1 MLAREGSVRTPTTT
15 VVHLTTVHPRTDSRI
30 TGKEARALAGRLPHR
45 VVLMVADGKGSV
57 ADPSDPLAVHDLGRL
72 DGGRIAR
79 VLRGSARALRA
90 IRILRPAVVHFHD
103 PELIPLGVVLR
114 AMGIKVIYD
123 VHEDVPR
130 QVFSKHYLPSAVRYL
145 VAGGMALLEVVCAR
159 FWTAIVPATPLIA
172 KTPVLA
178 GRFPPHKTVVVHNF
192 PIADEIVVPDAPPYA
207 SREQSVA
214 YLGGI
219 ERVRGGVEMVRAFD
233 SLHSL
238 PEARLELAGWFSPT
252 SLEDEL
258 RALPGWRAV
267 NFHGEVDRRGVARI
281 LSRTRAG
288 VVVLHPEPTHIESYP
303 IKLFEYMAAG
313 LPIIASDFPVWRN
326 IIDDAGCG
334 ILVDPMDPAALA
346 GAIRWVLTH
355 PAEAEEM
362 GRHGRAAA
370 ERKYSWKSEAARL
383 LALYEQ
389 VLKE

>member
-1 MLAREGSVRTPTTT
+1 MTART

-30 TGKEARALAGRLPHR
+30 TGKEARTLAERLPHR

-57 ADPSDPLAVHDLGRL
+57 DDPGDPLVVHDLGRL

-79 VLRGSARALRA
+79 VLQGSARALRA
-90 IRILRPAVVHFHD
+90 IRLLRPAVVHFHD
-103 PELIPLGVVLR
+103 PELIPLGLALR
-114 AMGIKVIYD
+114 TMGIKVIYD

-130 QVFSKHYLPSAVRYL
+130 QVFSKHYLPAPVRYL
-145 VAGGMALLEVVCAR
+145 VAGGVALLELACAR

-178 GRFPPHKTVVVHNF
+178 GRFPDHKTLVVHNF

-207 SREQSVA
+207 TREQSVA

-219 ERVRGGVEMVRAFD
+219 ERVRGAFEMVRAFEALGD
-233 SLHSL
+233 L
-238 PEARLELAGWFSPT
+238 PEARLELAGWFSPS

-258 RALPGWRAV
+258 RALPGWRSV
-267 NFHGEVDRRGVARI
+267 TFHGEVDRRGIARI

-313 LPIIASDFPVWRN
+313 LPIIASDFPVWRG
-326 IIDDAGCG
+326 IIDDASCG
-334 ILVDPMDPAALA
+334 ILVDPMDPAAMA

-355 PAEAEEM
+355 PVDAEAM
-362 GRHGRAAA
+362 GRRGRAAA
-370 ERKYSWKSEAARL
+370 EQKYTWSSEAARL
-383 LALYEQ
+383 VALYER